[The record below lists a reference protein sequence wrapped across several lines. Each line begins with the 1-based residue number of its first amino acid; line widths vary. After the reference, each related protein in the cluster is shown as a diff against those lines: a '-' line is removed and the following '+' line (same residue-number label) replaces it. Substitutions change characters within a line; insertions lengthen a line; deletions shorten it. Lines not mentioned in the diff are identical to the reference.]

1 MLLPGPEQLL
11 VVVPDLG
18 VVFPCA
24 VVVLEVVVVELFVL
38 LPTFVVL
45 LDVQVSVPFVLSN
58 VPPEAMHCVS
68 EGEAAGAGVR
78 LNANIDRDVA
88 ALSRAIRIFADIDV
102 PPLIAAAGH
111 RRAVLSSVRQQRA
124 E

>member
-1 MLLPGPEQLL
+1 VLLPGPEQLL

-24 VVVLEVVVVELFVL
+24 VVVLEVVVVWLFGL

-78 LNANIDRDVA
+78 LNANTERDVA
-88 ALSRAIRIFADIDV
+88 ALSRAIRIVADIGV
-102 PPLIAAAGH
+102 PPMIDSLPS
-111 RRAVLSSVRQQRA
+111 RSRQ
-124 E
+124 